1 MSSETSRQFIERYI
15 KALNGSSKSP
25 DLVEEYV
32 SDEALRAHI
41 AAFEMAF
48 PGYQIEVHDILADG
62 DKVALRGTFRGV
74 HRGEF
79 QGMAPTG
86 RTVAVPLMLIY
97 RIAGGRIAEH
107 WMNADVLGL
116 LQQLGAAPVP
126 A

>member
-1 MSSETSRQFIERYI
+1 MPSETSKQFIERYI
-15 KALNGSSKSP
+15 KTLSRSSKSP
-25 DLVEEYV
+25 DLVEEFV
-32 SDEALRAHI
+32 SDDALKAHV
-41 AAFEMAF
+41 AAFEVAF
-48 PGYQIEVHDILADG
+48 PGYEIEIHDLLADG

-79 QGMAPTG
+79 QGIAPTG
-86 RTVAVPLMLIY
+86 RAVEVPLMLIY

-107 WMNADVLGL
+107 WMNADVLSL

>member
-15 KALNGSSKSP
+15 KALNGSSKSL

-32 SDEALRAHI
+32 SDEALKAHI

-79 QGMAPTG
+79 QSMAPTG

-107 WMNADVLGL
+107 WMNADALGL